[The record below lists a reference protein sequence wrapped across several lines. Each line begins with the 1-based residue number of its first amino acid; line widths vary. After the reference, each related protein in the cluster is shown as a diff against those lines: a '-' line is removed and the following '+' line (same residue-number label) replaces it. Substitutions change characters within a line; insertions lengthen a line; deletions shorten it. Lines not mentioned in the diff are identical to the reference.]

1 MGKNLVIVESPGKIK
16 KIQKFLGGEKSD
28 YIVEAS
34 RGHIRDL
41 SEKDLSIDIKN
52 GFEPKYMIP
61 ADKKSVVSK
70 LKKLAAD
77 APAIYL
83 ASDED
88 REGEAISWHLFETL
102 GLKKEN
108 TRRIVFHEITETA
121 VLDSL
126 KNPRDIDMNL
136 VDAQQARRVLDRL
149 VGFELSPVLWRK
161 VRRGLS
167 AGRVQSVALRLVVDR
182 EREILSFEK
191 ELYYRIEALFKL
203 KKGGTLKTT
212 LEKKFKTAEEAE
224 AFLRS
229 LIGLDFSIL
238 DIQSKEVTRYA
249 APPFTT
255 STLQQEA
262 ARRYHFSVSQTM
274 SIAQKLY
281 EEGLITYMRTDSVNL
296 SNLALSTAKKFI
308 TEQFGAEYSR
318 PCQYQTKGKGAQ
330 EAHEAIR
337 PTYIDRTSINGTAQ
351 EKKLYDLIWKRTLA
365 SQMAPATLLRTEV
378 QIGTEKIK
386 DRFGLVS
393 DQVRFDGFLKIYR
406 ESTDDEEQEEWGAPL
421 PNIHVGDLL
430 DLDSAKAAGKYT
442 QPPFRYSEA
451 SLVKKLEELGIG
463 RPSTYAPTISTLT
476 KARGY
481 IVIGDKEGEKLEV
494 KSILLKNGNISY
506 SVSKEVVGAEKRK
519 LLPQEIGMLVTDY
532 LVEHFSDI
540 LDYGFTAGVEEDF
553 DKIAHGQEQWKAV
566 IGRFYAPFHQTIDRT
581 MAEKSFSK
589 REDRLLGQDE
599 QGRPVVV
606 KYGQFGAYVQIGEGE
621 DKMSA
626 SLSQGQLME
635 SITLEEALKL
645 FLLPRTVGS
654 YKGIDIIATKGRF
667 GPYLKY
673 GDKNVSLPRGAKAE
687 SISLEKCI
695 EVIDAADNKPAAGPI
710 AVFEGSGIQVL
721 NGRYGPYIKQGTNN
735 YRIPHGTDAATLTEA
750 DCQAIIAGS
759 QPTASKTRRF
769 TKKK

>member
-41 SEKDLSIDIKN
+41 SEKDLSIDVKN

-61 ADKKSVVSK
+61 ADKKSVVAK

-77 APAIYL
+77 APAVYL

-121 VLDSL
+121 VLDSF
-126 KNPRDIDMNL
+126 KTPRDIDMNL

-182 EREILSFEK
+182 EREILSFQK

-203 KKGGTLKTT
+203 KAGGTLKTV

-262 ARRYHFSVSQTM
+262 ARKYHFSVSQTM

-308 TEQFGAEYSR
+308 TEQFGDAYSR

-365 SQMAPATLLRTEV
+365 SQMAPAVFLKTDIS
-378 QIGTEKIK
+378 IGAPGLD
-386 DRFGLVS
+386 DRFAATS
-393 DQVRFDGFLKIYR
+393 EQVRFDGFLKVYR
-406 ESTDDEEQEEWGAPL
+406 ESADDEQQEEWGSPL
-421 PNIHVGDLL
+421 PELHIGDALA
-430 DLDSAKAAGKYT
+430 LDSAKAAGKYT

-566 IGRFYAPFHQTIDRT
+566 IGRFYAPFHQTIDST

-606 KYGQFGAYVQIGEGE
+606 KYGQYGAYVQIGDGA

-654 YKGIDIIATKGRF
+654 YKDIDIIATKGRF

-673 GDKNVSLPRGAKAE
+673 GDKNISLPRSAKAE
-687 SISLEKCI
+687 SITLEKCI
-695 EVIDAADNKPAAGPI
+695 ELIDAADNKPAAGPI

-721 NGRYGPYIKQGTNN
+721 NGRYGPYIKQGDNN
-735 YRIPHGTDAATLTEA
+735 YRIPRGTDAATLTEA

-759 QPTASKTRRF
+759 QPTTKARRF
-769 TKKK
+769 PKKK

>member
-1 MGKNLVIVESPGKIK
+1 MGKNLVIVESPGKVK
-16 KIQKFLGGEKSD
+16 KIQSFLGEGF
-28 YIVEAS
+28 IVAAS

-41 SEKDLSIDIKN
+41 AEKDLSVDIKN
-52 GFEPKYMIP
+52 GFTPKYIIP
-61 ADKKSVVSK
+61 ADKRNVVNE
-70 LKKLAAD
+70 LKKLSAA
-77 APAIYL
+77 ASAIYL

-102 GLKKEN
+102 GLKRDN
-108 TRRIVFHEITETA
+108 TRRIVFHEITKNA

-126 KNPRDIDMNL
+126 KTPRDIDMNL

-191 ELYYRIEALFKL
+191 ELYYRIEALFQL
-203 KKGGTLKTT
+203 KAGGTLKTV
-212 LEKKFKTAEEAE
+212 LEKKFKTAEQAE
-224 AFLRS
+224 DFLRS

-238 DIQSKEVTRYA
+238 DIQTKEITRFA

-262 ARRYHFSVSQTM
+262 ARKYHFSVSQTM

-296 SNLALSTAKKFI
+296 SNLALATAKNFI
-308 TEQFGAEYSR
+308 TEQFGSEYAR
-318 PCQYQTKGKGAQ
+318 PCQYKTKGKGAQ

-365 SQMAPATLLRTEV
+365 SQMAPAVFQRTEV
-378 QIGTEKIK
+378 SVGAKGMN
-386 DRFGLVS
+386 DLFGMIS
-393 DQVRFDGFLKIYR
+393 DQVRFDGFLKVYR
-406 ESTDDEEQEEWGAPL
+406 ESADDEQQEEWGAAL
-421 PNIHVGDLL
+421 PEIHIGDELT
-430 DLDSAKAAGKYT
+430 LDSAKASGKYT

-481 IVIGDKEGEKLEV
+481 IAIGDKEGEKLEV
-494 KSILLKNGNISY
+494 KNILLKSGQITHSITT
-506 SVSKEVVGAEKRK
+506 EVVGAEKRK

-532 LVEHFSDI
+532 LVEHFSEI

-553 DKIAHGQEQWKAV
+553 DKIAHGQEQWKSV
-566 IGRFYAPFHQTIDRT
+566 IGRFYAPFHQTIDST
-581 MAEKSFSK
+581 MAEKTFSK
-589 REDRLLGQDE
+589 REDRLLGHDG

-606 KYGQFGAYVQIGEGE
+606 KYGQFGAYVQIGEGA
-621 DKMSA
+621 DKLSA

-635 SITLEEALKL
+635 SITLEDALKL

-673 GDKNVSLPRGAKAE
+673 GDKNISLPRGAKAE

-695 EVIDAADNKPAAGPI
+695 ELINAADNKPAAGSI
-710 AVFEGSGIQVL
+710 AIFEGSDIQVL
-721 NGRYGPYIKQGTNN
+721 NGRYGPYIKQGSNN
-735 YRIPHGTDAATLTEA
+735 YRIPRGTDAATLTEA

-759 QPTASKTRRF
+759 QPTTKARRF
-769 TKKK
+769 PKKK

>member
-1 MGKNLVIVESPGKIK
+1 
-16 KIQKFLGGEKSD
+16 
-28 YIVEAS
+28 
-34 RGHIRDL
+34 
-41 SEKDLSIDIKN
+41 
-52 GFEPKYMIP
+52 
-61 ADKKSVVSK
+61 
-70 LKKLAAD
+70 
-77 APAIYL
+77 
-83 ASDED
+83 
-88 REGEAISWHLFETL
+88 
-102 GLKKEN
+102 
-108 TRRIVFHEITETA
+108 
-121 VLDSL
+121 
-126 KNPRDIDMNL
+126 
-136 VDAQQARRVLDRL
+136 
-149 VGFELSPVLWRK
+149 
-161 VRRGLS
+161 
-167 AGRVQSVALRLVVDR
+167 
-182 EREILSFEK
+182 EK

-203 KKGGTLKTT
+203 EKGGTLKTT

-238 DIQSKEVTRYA
+238 DIQTKEVSRFA

-262 ARRYHFSVSQTM
+262 ARKYHFSVSQTM

-296 SNLALSTAKKFI
+296 SNLALATAKNFI

-318 PCQYQTKGKGAQ
+318 PCQYKTKGKGAQ

-378 QIGTEKIK
+378 QIGTEGLK
-386 DRFGLVS
+386 DRFGLIS

-421 PNIHVGDLL
+421 PDIHVGDALKL
-430 DLDSAKAAGKYT
+430 NSAKAAGKYT

-494 KSILLKNGNISY
+494 KNILLKNNEISY

-519 LLPQEIGMLVTDY
+519 LLPQEIGILVTDY

-553 DKIAHGQEQWKAV
+553 DKIAHGQEQWKTV
-566 IGRFYAPFHQTIDRT
+566 IGRFYAPFHQTIDHT

-599 QGRPVVV
+599 QGRLVVV
-606 KYGQFGAYVQIGEGE
+606 KYGQYGAYVQIGEGA

-673 GDKNVSLPRGAKAE
+673 GDKNISLPRGAKAE
-687 SISLEKCI
+687 SITLEKCA
-695 EVIDAADNKPAAGPI
+695 ELIDAADNKPVVGPI
-710 AVFEGSGIQVL
+710 AVFEGSDIQVL

-735 YRIPHGTDAATLTEA
+735 YRIPRGTDAATLTEA

-759 QPTASKTRRF
+759 QPTAGKTRRF
-769 TKKK
+769 PKKR